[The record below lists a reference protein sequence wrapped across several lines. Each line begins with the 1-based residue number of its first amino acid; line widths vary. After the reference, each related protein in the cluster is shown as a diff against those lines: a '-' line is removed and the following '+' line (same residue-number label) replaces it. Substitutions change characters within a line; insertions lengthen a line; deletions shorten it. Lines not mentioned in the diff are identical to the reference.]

1 MAFDS
6 GDRISKGLINLFGLC
21 LEAVGQANL
30 RTAEIYYRL
39 EVDDHKEPDKAMISR
54 KIDEPS
60 IGRFETLLR
69 GVPIQNSTSLYSR

>member
-6 GDRISKGLINLFGLC
+6 GDRISKGLINLFGFC
-21 LEAVGQANL
+21 LEAVGQLIL

-39 EVDDHKEPDKAMISR
+39 EVDQHEGLDKAMIS
-54 KIDEPS
+54 KEVDEPS

-69 GVPIQNSTSLYSR
+69 GVPIQNSTSFCSR